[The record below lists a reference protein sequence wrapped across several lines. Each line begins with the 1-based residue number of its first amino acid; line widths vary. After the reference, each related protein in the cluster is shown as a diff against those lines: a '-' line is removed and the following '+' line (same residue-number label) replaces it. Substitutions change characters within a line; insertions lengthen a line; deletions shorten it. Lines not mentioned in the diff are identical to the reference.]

1 MKKVKTRAVF
11 SLLIALALLLGLGVY
26 IFRFAR
32 DGADWASFTANRAVY
47 QNGQLAR
54 GTITDRNGV
63 VLARADGDARGYAA
77 DADTRM
83 SCLHA
88 VGDFAGN
95 IGAGAIQLFSDE
107 LVGYNPV
114 SGVYDPGGEGAVVVL
129 SLDAKLCKAANAALA
144 GRNGAVAVC
153 NYETGEILCMVS
165 SPAYDP
171 ESVPSVLPEGAYLN
185 RVTGAAY
192 TPGSVFKIVT
202 LAAAIERIPDLKSRS
217 FWCEGETVVDG
228 QIVHCTAS
236 HGAQTVEQAFA
247 NSCNCAF
254 AELSLELG
262 GDTLAEYADR
272 LGMTQPLALCG
283 SVTAA
288 GNFEK
293 GDAGSTALAWSGI
306 GQSTDL
312 VCPFAMLRLVSA
324 IAGDGIVQE
333 PTLLLDGETKETR
346 LLDTETAELLADDL
360 RYNVVY
366 GYGEWNFPGLAL
378 CGKTGTAEVGDG
390 APHAWFTGFLQ
401 DQEHPYAFVVVIEH
415 GGSGIGAAA
424 PVANA
429 VLQEAV
435 KS

>member
-114 SGVYDPGGEGAVVVL
+114 SGVYDPGGEGPVVVL

-236 HGAQTVEQAFA
+236 HGAQTAEQAFA

-262 GDTLAEYADR
+262 GDTLAEYAGR
-272 LGMTQPLALCG
+272 LGMTEQLSLCG

-288 GNFEK
+288 GKFEK
-293 GDAGSTALAWSGI
+293 GESGSTALAWSGI
-306 GQSTDL
+306 GQATDL
-312 VCPFAMLRLVSA
+312 VCPFAMLRLMSA
-324 IAGDGIVQE
+324 IAGDGTVQE

-346 LLDTETAELLADDL
+346 LLDTETAELLADHL

-378 CGKTGTAEVGDG
+378 CAKTGTAEVGDG
-390 APHAWFTGFLQ
+390 VPHAWFTGFLQ
-401 DQEHPYAFVVVIEH
+401 DQEHPYAFVVVVEH

>member
-11 SLLIALALLLGLGVY
+11 SLLIALALVLGLGVY
-26 IFRFAR
+26 VFRFAR
-32 DGADWASFTANRAVY
+32 DGEAWASFTANRSVY
-47 QNGQLAR
+47 QDGQLAR
-54 GTITDRNGV
+54 GTLTDRNGV
-63 VLARADGDARGYAA
+63 VLARADGGARSYAS
-77 DADTRM
+77 DVNTRV

-88 VGDFAGN
+88 VGDFSGN
-95 IGAGAIQLFSDE
+95 IGAGALQLFSDA
-107 LVGYNPV
+107 LIGYNPV
-114 SGVYDPGGEGAVVVL
+114 SGVYDPSGEGPVVAL

-171 ESVPSVLPEGAYLN
+171 EYVPAVLPEGAYLN

-202 LAAAIERIPDLKSRS
+202 LAAAIERIPDLQNRS
-217 FWCEGETVVDG
+217 FWCEGETLVDG

-312 VCPFAMLRLVSA
+312 VCPFAMLRLMSA
-324 IAGDGIVQE
+324 IAGDGTVQE
-333 PTLLLDGETKETR
+333 PTLLLDRETKETR
-346 LLDTETAELLADDL
+346 LLDTETAELLADHL

-378 CGKTGTAEVGDG
+378 CAKTGTAEVGDG

-401 DQEHPYAFVVVIEH
+401 DQEHPYAFFVVIEH